1 MLLLISGSEISDT
14 GLKIITEALK
24 ASKNLEKFDFSCS
37 NLGDQKI
44 SILAEILQITTLT
57 NLYLGENNIGIIGI
71 KAIIE
76 ASKFNNN
83 IVYLDLHN
91 NNISN
96 EEVKL
101 ISEFLTNN
109 RTLKHLD
116 ILGNKITPE
125 GVKVIIEALRENTTI
140 THIDLEQDNIDNTS
154 KVIIEKY
161 LQRNKNLISFQK
173 LADGI
178 NDKVD
183 TNIAINAKDKAII
196 KDTIEEILH
205 KAKELNNT
213 TDIDKITASMQ
224 GLIVDKST
232 KLKLMIIENQ
242 LSEIIDNQNINDDIS
257 LLGGDNTFVPA
268 AG

>member
-1 MLLLISGSEISDT
+1 M
-14 GLKIITEALK
+14 
-24 ASKNLEKFDFSCS
+24 DFSCS

-44 SILAEILQITTLT
+44 SILAEILQVSTLT
-57 NLYLGENNIGIIGI
+57 HIYLGENDIGI

-83 IVYLDLHN
+83 NNIVHLDLHN

-101 ISEFLTNN
+101 IAEFLTNN
-109 RTLKHLD
+109 KTLKHLD
-116 ILGNKITPE
+116 ISGNKITLE
-125 GVKVIIEALRENTTI
+125 VVKAIIEALRENTTI
-140 THIDLEQDNIDNTS
+140 THIDLEQDNIDNKS

-161 LQRNKNLISFQK
+161 LQRNKNLMSFQK

-196 KDTIEEILH
+196 KDTIEEIIH

-232 KLKLMIIENQ
+232 KLKIMTIENQ
-242 LSEIIDNQNINDDIS
+242 LNEIIDSQNINNDDVS
-257 LLGGDNTFVPA
+257 MLGGDFVPA